1 MTAKVS
7 RPSAIILL
15 LGLVMTLAAL
25 STPARVDAQKKKA
38 ADGVRSEMI
47 VSTDWLAKHLSDK
60 NVVVIHVAGD
70 RKSFDDGHIPGARF
84 LSTKE
89 ILITRN
95 GVSNELPAVS
105 DLQKTFEKLGIG
117 DTGRVIIYGDNSG
130 LLAARVFYTLDY
142 LGHAGRAALL
152 DGGLEKWKTEKR
164 EVSKVADGFQTATF
178 TPRVNPSVIVEMARV
193 RDLSWQ
199 SLSVPAPGVSLI
211 DARPAA
217 NYTGDDAGGLQRPGH
232 IPGAVSIYWMQNLVS
247 SENPAM
253 KPVIELKKMYSEAG
267 LKPGDLVVTYCRTG
281 MQASHAYFTAKYLGY
296 NVTMYD
302 GSMSEWVT
310 SEANEVIKGKDRK

>member
-1 MTAKVS
+1 MSTAAELLTNREYKYGFVTDIETETIDRGLTEETVRLISSKKNEPEWLLDFRLKAYRRWLEMTPPDNWANFQYPDIDFQNISYYSAPKQK
-7 RPSAIILL
+7 PSKASLDEVDPELL
-15 LGLVMTLAAL
+15 
-25 STPARVDAQKKKA
+25 
-38 ADGVRSEMI
+38 
-47 VSTDWLAKHLSDK
+47 
-60 NVVVIHVAGD
+60 
-70 RKSFDDGHIPGARF
+70 
-84 LSTKE
+84 
-89 ILITRN
+89 
-95 GVSNELPAVS
+95 
-105 DLQKTFEKLGIG
+105 KTFEKLGIG
-117 DTGRVIIYGDNSG
+117 DTGRVIIYGENSG

-142 LGHAGRAALL
+142 LGHSGRAALL
-152 DGGLEKWKTEKR
+152 DGGIEKWKTEKR

-178 TPRVNPSVIVEMARV
+178 TPRVSPSVIVEMARV

-247 SENPAM
+247 SENPSM
-253 KPVIELKKMYSEAG
+253 KPVTELKKMYSEAG

-310 SEANEVIKGKDRK
+310 SEANEVIKGKERK